1 MEQFMDKEEKQE
13 LKRSESGGGSSGW
26 VYPGSASTFFDPL
39 LTSLVIITKLHG
51 RPMEEDSL
59 TAGLPLEDNRLTLAL
74 YIRAS
79 QKAGFASRVAKRKIS
94 QLSNLTC
101 PCILL
106 LLDRRC
112 CILSSIDQEKKTA
125 EIIIPESSE
134 GVGFEGEKDSDGYI
148 SVTLD
153 QLEDE
158 YEGHVIF
165 SKPEFQF
172 EGRSEST
179 ISLESEHWFW
189 GTILL
194 SWRIYRDVFLATIFI
209 NIFVLISPFFVR
221 NVYNRVVPNNAI
233 ETMWW
238 LALGAFIAFSFD
250 ITLRII
256 RTYFLDLAGKKSDL
270 ILSAKLFGRALG
282 MRFEGRPASVG
293 TFAKNIQEFEV
304 VRDFVT
310 SASLGAVVDLPFA
323 LLFLAVIGL
332 MAGPLVWVPVAAI
345 VVILLSGMI
354 FQPIMKAAIVKSSR
368 ASSQKNGLLIESL
381 HGLESVKATGAEG
394 QLQRKWEEAV
404 SYIAQCNME
413 SRLLSST
420 AGSVGTYAN
429 QLSTIILLVFGV
441 YLIKDGNL
449 NMGSLIAAMMLNS
462 RAISPFIRLA
472 NIATRYN
479 SARAAYSSL
488 KTVMELEQERPP
500 EKKFI
505 HHPVFEGEISFN
517 QVDFNYPDTQF
528 LALAGVS
535 FSLKPGDRVGIIGR
549 IGSGKSTIARLLMGL
564 YRPVKGSIE
573 VDGIDTNQLNP
584 AALRRHIGLVT
595 QDQVLFYATVREN
608 IVMGVPHVDD
618 RVLIRAAELAGVMDF
633 ITHQPDGLD
642 MNVGEQGRV
651 LSGGQRQ
658 CVLLARALL
667 LNPPILLLDEPTS
680 SMDSSSEQAFIARL
694 QTILEGKTLILVT
707 HKTSLLKLV
716 SQLIV
721 MDHGQIVSQGEK
733 QTVIRKL
740 QDNSV
745 SEGQHS
751 HV

>member
-13 LKRSESGGGSSGW
+13 LKKSESGGESSGW

-51 RPMEEDSL
+51 RPMAAESL

-74 YIRAS
+74 YVRAS
-79 QKAGFASRVAKRKIS
+79 QKAGFASRVAKRKLS
-94 QLSNLTC
+94 QLSNLTS

-106 LLDRRC
+106 LLNRRC
-112 CILSSIDQEKKTA
+112 CILSSIDHKKKTA
-125 EIIIPESSE
+125 EIILPEASE

-148 SVTLD
+148 SVSLD

-172 EGRSEST
+172 ESRSEKT
-179 ISLESEHWFW
+179 ISLASEHWFW

-209 NIFVLISPFFVR
+209 NLFVLISPFFVR

-270 ILSAKLFGRALG
+270 ILSAKLFGQALG

-354 FQPIMKAAIVKSSR
+354 FHPIMKAAIVRSSR

-404 SYIAQCNME
+404 SYIAQCNMK

-420 AGSVGTYAN
+420 AGSVGMYAN
-429 QLSTIILLVFGV
+429 QLSTIILLIFGV
-441 YLIKDGNL
+441 YLIKDGVL

-462 RAISPFIRLA
+462 RAISPFIRIA

-488 KTVMELEQERPP
+488 KTVMELEQEQPP

-505 HHPVFEGEISFN
+505 HHPVFNGDISFY
-517 QVDFNYPDTQF
+517 QVDFNYPDSQYM
-528 LALAGVS
+528 ALAGVGFELS
-535 FSLKPGDRVGIIGR
+535 KGDRVGIIGR

-564 YRPVKGSIE
+564 YRPIKGSIE
-573 VDGIDTNQLNP
+573 VDGIDVNQLNP
-584 AALRRHIGLVT
+584 AALRRHIGIVT
-595 QDQVLFYATVREN
+595 QEQTLFSVSVRDN
-608 IVMGVPHVDD
+608 IVMGVPHIDE
-618 RVLIRAAELAGVMDF
+618 RLLNRAATLSGVMDF
-633 ITHQPDGLD
+633 ITHQPDGMD

-651 LSGGQRQ
+651 LSSGQRQ
-658 CVLLARALL
+658 CVLLSRALL
-667 LNPPILLLDEPTS
+667 LDPPILLLDEPTS
-680 SMDSSSEQAFIARL
+680 SMDSSSEQAFIRRL
-694 QTILEGKTLILVT
+694 QTVVQGKTLILVT

-716 SQLIV
+716 EKLIV
-721 MDHGQIVSQGEK
+721 MDHGQIVTQGDKES
-733 QTVIRKL
+733 VIRQL
-740 QDNSV
+740 QQNSV

-751 HV
+751 HA